1 MGILMR
7 RISRRRFNALT
18 AASVASLCLAPGVSA
33 LGLDDE
39 NTALADGGPDAARE
53 AAERVVDRIHPM
65 IGASTSQK
73 LGEGKTFP
81 GATTPFGLVQLS
93 PDTITGGDNAPGYSY
108 EHTTIEG
115 FSFQHMSGV
124 GWYGDLG
131 NLQVMPT
138 TGAMKL
144 ACGRVGHEGE
154 GWRSRFSH
162 ETEKASADYYAV
174 TLTDYGIRAE
184 MAAAP
189 RAGMLRFTFPE
200 AKDARI
206 QIDLARRIA
215 GRSTRQQVKVVGANA
230 IEGWV
235 ECPKSGGGWGNGKG
249 QVSYTL
255 HYRMEFS
262 RTLEN
267 FGVWTIDLPAEGLP
281 VGRELIPTQFQTDEY
296 YALVKAGKVLA
307 GCREQEGTHLGF
319 YTEFATKAGEQVM
332 AKAGVSF
339 VSVEGARANLEHD
352 IPGWDFDGVHRA
364 GRRLWAE
371 ALTKIDVEGGS
382 ETERAIFAT
391 AMYHAMIDPRI
402 VSDVD
407 GSFVAGD
414 GAVRKTAAFRRRSI
428 FSGWDVFRAEFPLMT
443 IIDPALINDEVNT
456 LVELAQETGK
466 GYLER
471 WELLNAYSGCMDG
484 DPAISVIADAYR
496 KGIRGFDAEKAYA
509 ACHQTASGTGG
520 LTNRP
525 DNEFYM
531 RNGFVPD
538 EVSWTLDNAYFDW
551 CAGTL
556 AQALGKTQDAEMYFK
571 RAENYK
577 KIYDPS
583 VQSMRAKDRTGE
595 WIAWKGKTEFG
606 QGCTESN
613 PLQQTWFVPHDVQ
626 GLIALMGEDAFVSR
640 LEELFEKTPP
650 SFGWNPYYNHSN
662 EPVHH
667 IAYLFVYAGRPW
679 LTQKWVRSIMANAY
693 HDRVDGI
700 CGNDDVGQMSAW
712 YVMSAL
718 GFYPVCPGDN
728 TYIIGS
734 PVFRRATVKL
744 DPRWHKGRTFTVVAH
759 GNSAI
764 NIYIQQ
770 ARLNGKELKRAW
782 ITHEEITGGGVLELT
797 MGADPNKEW
806 GTQGVGNRQMAAGA
820 RGDWLLRAARRTAVG

>member
-1 MGILMR
+1 MK
-7 RISRRRFNALT
+7 RITRRRFNSLS
-18 AASVASLCLAPGVSA
+18 AASLAAVCLAPAVPA
-33 LGLDDE
+33 LGLTGDAE
-39 NTALADGGPDAARE
+39 AGGLDAAHE
-53 AAERVVDRIHPM
+53 ATERVVDRINPM
-65 IGASTSQK
+65 VGASTSQK

-115 FSFQHMSGV
+115 FSFLHMSGV

-144 ACGRVGHEGE
+144 ACGRVGHDGE
-154 GWRSRFSH
+154 GWRSRFDH
-162 ETEKASADYYAV
+162 ATEKASADYYAV
-174 TLTDYGIRAE
+174 TLKDYGIRAE
-184 MAAAP
+184 MTAAP
-189 RAGMLRFTFPE
+189 RAGILRFTFPE

-215 GRSTRQQVKVVGANA
+215 GRSTRQHVKVVGENA
-230 IEGWV
+230 IEGWMA
-235 ECPKSGGGWGNGKG
+235 CPSSGGGWGNGKG
-249 QVSYTL
+249 LVSYTL
-255 HYRMEFS
+255 HFRMEFS
-262 RTLEN
+262 RPLGN
-267 FGVWTIDLPAEGLP
+267 FGVWSIDLPEAGLP
-281 VGRELIPTQFQTDEY
+281 VGRELIPAQFQTDAY
-296 YALVKAGKVLA
+296 YALVKDGKVLA
-307 GCREQEGTHLGF
+307 GCREQEGTHLGL
-319 YTEFATKAGEQVM
+319 YTEFATKAGDVVM

-339 VSVEGARANLEHD
+339 VSIEGARANLAQD
-352 IPGWDFDGVHRA
+352 IPGWDFDAVHAA
-364 GRRLWAE
+364 GRGLWAE

-407 GSFVAGD
+407 GRFVAGD
-414 GAVRKTAAFRRRSI
+414 GAVRQSAAFRRRSI

-443 IIDPALINDEVNT
+443 IIDPALITDEVNT
-456 LVELAQETGK
+456 LVALAGETGK

-509 ACHQTASGTGG
+509 ACRQTASGTGEG
-520 LTNRP
+520 TNRP
-525 DNEFYM
+525 DNDFYLEH
-531 RNGFVPD
+531 GFVPG

-551 CAGTL
+551 CTGTL

-571 RAENYK
+571 RAGNYK
-577 KIYDPS
+577 KIYDPG
-583 VQSMRAKDRTGE
+583 VESMRAKDRTGE
-595 WIAWKGKTEFG
+595 WIPWKGKTAFG

-626 GLIALMGEDAFVSR
+626 GLIGLMGEDKFVSG
-640 LEELFEKTPP
+640 LEDFFEKTPA

-679 LTQKWVRSIMANAY
+679 LTQKWVRSILADAY

-712 YVMSAL
+712 YVMSAM

-728 TYIIGS
+728 TYILGS
-734 PVFRRATVKL
+734 PVFRKATVKL
-744 DPRWHKGRTFTVVAH
+744 DPRWHKGRTFTVIAN
-759 GNSAI
+759 GNSET

-797 MGADPNKEW
+797 MGTEPNREW
-806 GTQGVGNRQMAAGA
+806 GTDKVVRPPSM
-820 RGDWLLRAARRTAVG
+820 TS

>member
-1 MGILMR
+1 MK
-7 RISRRRFNALT
+7 RITRRRFNT
-18 AASVASLCLAPGVSA
+18 ISAASLASVCLAPSVPV
-33 LGLDDE
+33 LGLD
-39 NTALADGGPDAARE
+39 GE
-53 AAERVVDRIHPM
+53 AAEPAVDQIHPM
-65 IGASTSQK
+65 VGASTSRE

-115 FSFQHMSGV
+115 FSFLHMSGV

-138 TGAMKL
+138 TGPMKL
-144 ACGRVGHEGE
+144 ACGRVGHPGE

-162 ETEKASADYYAV
+162 ASEKASANSYAV
-174 TLTDYGIRAE
+174 TLEDYGIRVEA
-184 MAAAP
+184 AAAP
-189 RAGMLRFTFPE
+189 RAGILRFTFPE
-200 AKDARI
+200 APEARI

-215 GRSTRQQVKVVGANA
+215 GRSTRQQVKVVGESG
-230 IEGWV
+230 IEGWM
-235 ECPKSGGGWGNGKG
+235 ECPSSGGGWGNGKG

-255 HYRMEFS
+255 HFHMEFS
-262 RTLEN
+262 RPLRN
-267 FGVWTIDLPAEGLP
+267 FGVWSIDMPEGGLP
-281 VGRELIPTQFQTDEY
+281 VGDKLIPTQFQTDTY

-319 YTEFATKAGEQVM
+319 YTEFATHADEQVM

-339 VSVEGARANLEHD
+339 ASIEGARANLAHD
-352 IPGWDFDGVHRA
+352 IPGWDFEAVHRA
-364 GRRLWAE
+364 GRGMWADVE
-371 ALTKIDVEGGS
+371 TKIDVEGGS
-382 ETERAIFAT
+382 ETQKAIFAT
-391 AMYHAMIDPRI
+391 ALYHAMIDPRI
-402 VSDVD
+402 VSDAD
-407 GSFVAGD
+407 GAFVAGD
-414 GAVRKTAAFRRRSI
+414 GTVQHARGYRRRSI

-443 IIDPALINDEVNT
+443 IIDPDLISDEINS
-456 LVELAQETGK
+456 LVELAAETGK

-484 DPAISVIADAYR
+484 DPAISVIADAYQ

-509 ACHQTASGTGG
+509 SCHQTASGTGER
-520 LTNRP
+520 TNRP
-525 DNEFYM
+525 DNAFYLEH
-531 RNGFVPD
+531 GHVPGQ
-538 EVSWTLDNAYFDW
+538 VSWTLDNAYFDW
-551 CAGTL
+551 CAGRL
-556 AQALGKTQDAEMYFK
+556 AQALGKTDDATMYMR
-571 RAENYK
+571 RAENYR

-583 VQSMRAKDRTGE
+583 VQSMRAKDANGQ
-595 WIAWKGKTEFG
+595 WIPWKGNTIFG

-626 GLIALMGEDAFVSR
+626 GLIALMGEEAFVGG

-679 LTQKWVRSIMANAY
+679 LTQKWVRRILANAY
-693 HDRVDGI
+693 HDSVDGI

-728 TYIIGS
+728 TYILGS
-734 PVFRRATVKL
+734 PLFRRATVRL
-744 DPRWHKGRTFTVVAH
+744 NPRWHRGRTFTVIAD
-759 GNSAI
+759 GNSDE
-764 NIYIQQ
+764 NIYVQR
-770 ARLNGKELKRAW
+770 ARLNGKELERAW
-782 ITHEEITGGGVLELT
+782 IRHEEITAGGVLELT
-797 MGADPNKEW
+797 MGAEANKEW
-806 GTQGVGNRQMAAGA
+806 GAGE
-820 RGDWLLRAARRTAVG
+820 RPPSMTRAM

>member
-1 MGILMR
+1 MK
-7 RISRRRFNALT
+7 RISRRRFTSLS
-18 AASVASLCLAPGVSA
+18 AASVASVCLGAPLASIAQAGDAGPRTGS
-33 LGLDDE
+33 DE
-39 NTALADGGPDAARE
+39 P
-53 AAERVVDRIHPM
+53 VDRIHPM
-65 IGASTSQK
+65 VGASTSQK

-108 EHTTIEG
+108 DHTTIEG
-115 FSFQHMSGV
+115 FSFLHMSGV

-131 NLQVMPT
+131 NLQTMPT
-138 TGAMKL
+138 TGPMKL
-144 ACGRVGHEGE
+144 ACGRVEHPGE
-154 GWRSRFSH
+154 GWRSRYDH
-162 ETEKASADYYAV
+162 ATETASANYYAV
-174 TLTDYGIRAE
+174 TLGDDGIRAE

-189 RAGMLRFTFPE
+189 RAGMLRFTYPE

-215 GRSTRQQVKVVGANA
+215 GRSTRQQVKVVSANA
-230 IEGWV
+230 IEGWM
-235 ECPKSGGGWGNGKG
+235 ECPRSGGGWGNGKG

-255 HYRMEFS
+255 YFRMEFS
-262 RTLEN
+262 RPLEN
-267 FGVWTIDLPAEGLP
+267 FGVWSIDLPEAGLP
-281 VGRELIPTQFQTDEY
+281 VGEKLIPSQFQTDAY
-296 YALVKAGKVLA
+296 YALVKQGKVLA

-319 YTEFATKAGEQVM
+319 YTEFATRAGEQVL

-339 VSVEGARANLEHD
+339 VGIEGARQNLAHD
-352 IPGWDFDGVHRA
+352 IPGWDFDAVHSA
-364 GRRLWAE
+364 GRGLWAD
-371 ALTKIDVEGGS
+371 ALKKIDVEGGS
-382 ETERAIFAT
+382 ETEQAIFAT
-391 AMYHAMIDPRI
+391 AMYHAMIDPRV

-407 GSFVAGD
+407 GKFVAGD
-414 GAVRKTAAFRRRSI
+414 GAVQQSAEFRRRTI
-428 FSGWDVFRAEFPLMT
+428 FSGWDVFRTEFPLMT
-443 IIDPALINDEVNT
+443 IIDPALINDEVNS
-456 LVELAQETGK
+456 LVSLAGETGK

-509 ACHQTASGTGG
+509 ACHQTASATGG

-525 DNEFYM
+525 DNEFYL

-556 AQALGKTQDAEMYFK
+556 AQALGKTQDAENYFA
-571 RAENYK
+571 RAGNYK
-577 KIYDPS
+577 KIFDPS
-583 VQSMRAKDRTGE
+583 VQSMRAKDRTGA
-595 WIAWKGKTEFG
+595 WIPWKGQTAFG

-626 GLIALMGEDAFVSR
+626 GLIELMGEDAFVSG
-640 LEELFEKTPP
+640 LENLFAQTPG

-679 LTQKWVRSIMANAY
+679 LTQKWVRSILAGAY

-728 TYIIGS
+728 TYILGS
-734 PVFRRATVKL
+734 PVFRRATVRL
-744 DPRWHKGRTFTVVAH
+744 DPRWHKGRAFTVIAN
-759 GNSAI
+759 GNSAS
-764 NIYIQQ
+764 NVYVQR
-770 ARLNGKELKRAW
+770 ARLNGKPLERAW
-782 ITHEEITGGGVLELT
+782 ITHEEVTGGGELELT
-797 MGADPNKEW
+797 MGAEPNKEW
-806 GTQGVGNRQMAAGA
+806 GTAVRPGVGA
-820 RGDWLLRAARRTAVG
+820 RE